1 MVAFS
6 NDDYYD
12 PQEFTWHFGDGAT
25 SHEPNPVHE
34 YTENGSHT
42 VQLIATNA
50 FGSDTITLPDPV
62 VINRPVLPE
71 IITAPAC
78 VDETV
83 TFEVEDDERIS
94 WYGAE
99 GALLQY
105 GNTYTTDSLGENRDY
120 LVRKSS
126 LSESFTGKP
135 TLNGDTSSYHM
146 FCGLIFDA
154 YQDFTL
160 QSVKTYAQEERPRVV
175 QLRDSLFNVLIAD
188 TVMMEEG
195 ENRIELGWDIPK
207 GEKYKLVAV
216 DNHQLAY
223 NITGAEYPY
232 EVPEV
237 LSIHGSTFIPDP
249 QKYYYAFY
257 DWEVTSYTCHSPMKT
272 IKAEIAH
279 PAEVSFDVEINDP
292 HIELLNST
300 ENAEEFMWDFGDG
313 NTTAEIAPSHTFLE
327 NGDYTIVLTAENICG
342 PVSAEKEIQINTV
355 GLPGHEI
362 DAFKIFPNPAHDKI
376 TILWEFQEMLPE
388 LIELRDV
395 SGRVVKTIHHV
406 KENRTVIR
414 TEGLPKGIY
423 FIKIKTTNQ
432 TFSKKMVLID

>member
-1 MVAFS
+1 
-6 NDDYYD
+6 
-12 PQEFTWHFGDGAT
+12 
-25 SHEPNPVHE
+25 
-34 YTENGSHT
+34 
-42 VQLIATNA
+42 VQLITTNA

-78 VDETV
+78 VDGTV

-94 WYGAE
+94 WYSAE
-99 GALLQY
+99 GALLQN
-105 GNTYTTDSLGENRDY
+105 GNTYTTDSLEENRDY

-160 QSVKTYAQEERPRVV
+160 QSVKSYAQEERPRVV
-175 QLRDSLFNVLIAD
+175 QLRDSLFNVLITD

-195 ENRIELGWDIPK
+195 ENRIELRWDIPK
-207 GEKYKLVAV
+207 GEKYKLVAI

-257 DWEVTSYTCHSPMKT
+257 DWEVTSYTCHSPIKT
-272 IKAEIAH
+272 IEAETEQ

-292 HIELLNST
+292 QIVVENLT
-300 ENAEEFMWDFGDG
+300 ENATEYAWDFGDG
-313 NTTAEIAPSHTFLE
+313 NTSPEESPSHTYEE
-327 NGDYTIVLTAENICG
+327 NGDYTITLTAENACG
-342 PVSAEKEIQINTV
+342 QYSFEKEVQINTV
-355 GLPGHEI
+355 GLPEHDREG
-362 DAFKIFPNPAHDKI
+362 FKIFPNPAHDKI
-376 TILWEFQEMLPE
+376 TISWVFQEMTPE

-414 TEGLPKGIY
+414 TKELPEGIY

-432 TFSKKMVLID
+432 IFSKKIVLVD